1 MWVKKEYLK
10 KGHLIYSVDNIMEI
24 IDTPNPNARKIQT
37 ENSLFEDVQKCKE
50 IEQEINKINGIT
62 SIFFGPDFITVSKKE
77 DIEWESITQD
87 IKIIFDK
94 L

>member
-1 MWVKKEYLK
+1 MF
-10 KGHLIYSVDNIMEI
+10 HISYSQYINDFCIK
-24 IDTPNPNARKIQT
+24 PNPNARKIQT

-62 SIFFGPDFITVSKKE
+62 SIFFGPDFITVSKQE

>member
-1 MWVKKEYLK
+1 MIFVLK
-10 KGHLIYSVDNIMEI
+10 YKNIMKI

-62 SIFFGPDFITVSKKE
+62 SIFFGPDFITVSKQE

>member
-1 MWVKKEYLK
+1 M
-10 KGHLIYSVDNIMEI
+10 
-24 IDTPNPNARKIQT
+24 
-37 ENSLFEDVQKCKE
+37 FEEVQKCKE

-62 SIFFGPDFITVSKKE
+62 SIFFGPDFITVSKQE